1 MLHNEARHLIIQAL
15 NHHIPVKEI
24 AECFSVNTSTIYR
37 LRKQMETTG
46 SVETRTSLRGR
57 KHVLS
62 NDDIV
67 HIDSLIQQQP
77 DITINEIM
85 DTLQLKVSDE
95 TVRKAVLKLGYVYK
109 KKSLHASEQERP
121 RCSIE
126 AKKLAATYSG
136 ERRKAPCVSRRKR
149 NQYGHDQTLCAGE
162 KESTGS

>member
-1 MLHNEARHLIIQAL
+1 MLHNEERHLIIQAL

-37 LRKQMETTG
+37 LRKQMEKTG

-62 NDDIV
+62 DDDII

-77 DITINEIM
+77 DITIQEIM

-121 RCSIE
+121 RRSIE

-136 ERRKAPCVSRRKR
+136 ERRKKPCVSR
-149 NQYGHDQTLCAGE
+149 
-162 KESTGS
+162 

>member
-1 MLHNEARHLIIQAL
+1 MIKVEVIFMLHNEERHLIIQAL

-121 RCSIE
+121 RRSE
-126 AKKLAATYSG
+126 KAKKLAATYSG
-136 ERRKAPCVSRRKR
+136 ERRKKLCVSR
-149 NQYGHDQTLCAGE
+149 
-162 KESTGS
+162 

>member
-1 MLHNEARHLIIQAL
+1 MLHNEERHLIIQAL

-24 AECFSVNTSTIYR
+24 DECFSVNTSTIYR
-37 LRKQMETTG
+37 LRKQMEKTG

-62 NDDIV
+62 DDDLV

-77 DITINEIM
+77 DITIQEIM
-85 DTLQLKVSDE
+85 DTLHLKVSDE

-121 RCSIE
+121 RRSE
-126 AKKLAATYSG
+126 KAKKLAATYSG
-136 ERRKAPCVSRRKR
+136 ERRKKPCVSR
-149 NQYGHDQTLCAGE
+149 
-162 KESTGS
+162 

>member
-1 MLHNEARHLIIQAL
+1 MTHKLDKGTMIKVEVIVILHNEERHLIIQAL

-37 LRKQMETTG
+37 LRKQMEKTG

-62 NDDIV
+62 DDDIV

-77 DITINEIM
+77 DITIQEIM
-85 DTLQLKVSDE
+85 DTLHLKVSDE

-121 RCSIE
+121 RRSE
-126 AKKLAATYSG
+126 KAKKLAATYSG
-136 ERRKAPCVSRRKR
+136 ERRKKPCVSR
-149 NQYGHDQTLCAGE
+149 
-162 KESTGS
+162 

>member
-1 MLHNEARHLIIQAL
+1 MLHNEERHLIIQAL

-46 SVETRTSLRGR
+46 SVETRISLRGR

-62 NDDIV
+62 NDDII
-67 HIDSLIQQQP
+67 HIDNLIQQQP
-77 DITINEIM
+77 DITIHEIM

-121 RCSIE
+121 RRSIE
-126 AKKLAATYSG
+126 AENLAATYSG
-136 ERRKAPCVSRRKR
+136 ERRKKPCVSR
-149 NQYGHDQTLCAGE
+149 
-162 KESTGS
+162 